1 MSYPIGE
8 TNSWG
13 LLRDLA
19 GKVNG
24 KTEITDAELKEI
36 LEEADKNEDG

>member
-1 MSYPIGE
+1 MSSSIGYS
-8 TNSWG
+8 NSWG

-24 KTEITDAELKEI
+24 KTEITDAGLKEF
-36 LEEADKNEDG
+36 